1 MSTIWIEKYRWNKR
15 LVYWRNKPNKLTSK
29 NHKYVC
35 GVLNYIEH
43 ILFLVSIVSRC
54 VLISAFASLL
64 GTPIGIA
71 SFAVRLKI
79 FVTTARIKKHKS
91 IHYEKEKEIW

>member
-1 MSTIWIEKYRWNKR
+1 MFVEFWII
-15 LVYWRNKPNKLTSK
+15 
-29 NHKYVC
+29 
-35 GVLNYIEH
+35 LNTYF
-43 ILFLVSIVSRC
+43 FLVSTVSRC

-79 FVTTARIKKHKS
+79 FVTTAGIKKHEL
-91 IHYEKEKEIW
+91 IHNEKEKEVW